1 MEELLRFRVCSVS
14 EDVIMSGKPVQ
25 NILEEEIENI
35 NYRKKGMNGSYVMK
49 SEKDLKNMHQVVHKS
64 LEMKGLKTTQ
74 LFLELMGELGK
85 EERNHALIQQFR
97 NKHLKIIQEVNEEK
111 RISFC
116 PDDRV
121 AKVGEKGTA
130 IVWISPKGSITEYS
144 RDSDNKDNLVP
155 GRVSYYVTVDK
166 ELVEIQPQLTTD
178 ESSSSSG
185 NGLSNVM
192 TDPQQGA
199 SSQ

>member
-97 NKHLKIIQEVNEEK
+97 NKHLKIIK
-111 RISFC
+111 
-116 PDDRV
+116 
-121 AKVGEKGTA
+121 K
-130 IVWISPKGSITEYS
+130 Y
-144 RDSDNKDNLVP
+144 
-155 GRVSYYVTVDK
+155 
-166 ELVEIQPQLTTD
+166 
-178 ESSSSSG
+178 
-185 NGLSNVM
+185 
-192 TDPQQGA
+192 
-199 SSQ
+199 